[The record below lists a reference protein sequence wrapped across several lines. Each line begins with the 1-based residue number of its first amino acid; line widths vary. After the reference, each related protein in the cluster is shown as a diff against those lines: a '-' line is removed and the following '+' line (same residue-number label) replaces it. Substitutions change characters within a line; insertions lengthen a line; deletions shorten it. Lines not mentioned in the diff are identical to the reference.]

1 MNTLDPGLGF
11 PSTSIPTHA
20 ANPGTPAKRATL
32 QVRSGQVK
40 SGILP
45 ETLVPKSVTSRP
57 KAYQESWDK
66 PEVQSRPL
74 DQSLAER

>member
-1 MNTLDPGLGF
+1 MLQTQEPL
-11 PSTSIPTHA
+11 PSEP
-20 ANPGTPAKRATL
+20 RC
-32 QVRSGQVK
+32 RSGQVK

-45 ETLVPKSVTSRP
+45 ETLVPKSVISRP